1 MKDFTVSMN
10 SSGTFS
16 LSSNV
21 GKIEEYCAQ
30 RLKIKLNT
38 DFLSQQISY
47 YTLSFEPFSLS
58 RKIVTENIY
67 RESDTT
73 DGIHFANGCIFC
85 PVYDYI
91 SISPKVMVQIDAYE
105 TDSLGN
111 VVSIMKSGIFTLEFS
126 PSLTGE
132 GMMLKTIRPDVKF
145 FENVAT
151 AVSEALKTEVI
162 NGANIK
168 NHSITNEKISSDAI
182 HSQNLAENS
191 VTSEKICEGSIV
203 SSKLAP
209 SCVTAE
215 KLCSTSVTESKLA
228 DSSVSNSKIC
238 EGSVTESKIADNS
251 VTKNKIA
258 NGSITE
264 TKLAN
269 GSVTPTKL
277 DRAYLTQH
285 QSLDGL
291 ATEDWV
297 KNQGFVTNADFNAK
311 LPEKLSSFEND
322 IAVSFTA
329 QSLTEEQKNTALG
342 NIGAVK
348 AESDKVLSQNDFTDK
363 YKEKLDIAL
372 TEHQDISSKADVSAL
387 AKVSFSGSYD
397 DLTDLPDLEQFNCG
411 FNDKLKEKYDSAYSH
426 SVEKHAVPNAEEN
439 VLEEI
444 TLNGNTVEVQSK
456 TANLTV
462 ITFNTCEPIFS
473 EV

>member
-1 MKDFTVSMN
+1 MKDLTVSMN

-58 RKIVTENIY
+58 RKIITENIY

-73 DGIHFANGCIFC
+73 DGIHFADGCIFC

-105 TDSLGN
+105 TDSSGN

-132 GMMLKTIRPDVKF
+132 GMMLETVRPDVKF

-151 AVSEALKTEVI
+151 AVGEALKTEVL

-168 NHSITNEKISSDAI
+168 NYSITNEKISSDAI
-182 HSQNLAENS
+182 QSQNLAENS
-191 VTSEKICEGSIV
+191 VTSEKICKE
-203 SSKLAP
+203 
-209 SCVTAE
+209 
-215 KLCSTSVTESKLA
+215 SVTEP
-228 DSSVSNSKIC
+228 
-238 EGSVTESKIADNS
+238 KIADNS

-258 NGSITE
+258 NGSVTE
-264 TKLAN
+264 SKLAD
-269 GSVTPTKL
+269 GSVTPEKL

-291 ATEDWV
+291 ATESWV
-297 KNQGFVTNADFNAK
+297 KNQGFVTNADFNEK
-311 LPEKLSSFEND
+311 LPEKLSSFQND
-322 IAVSFTA
+322 IAVSFKA
-329 QSLTEEQKNTALG
+329 QSLTEEEKNTALG

-348 AESDKVLSQNDFTDK
+348 AESGKVLSQNDFTDK

-387 AKVSFSGSYD
+387 ARVSFSGSYD
-397 DLTDLPDLEQFNCG
+397 DLTDLPDLEQLNCG
-411 FNDKLKEKYDSAYSH
+411 FNDELKEKYDSAYSH

-439 VLEEI
+439 VLEGI
-444 TLNGNTVEVQSK
+444 TLNGDTVEVQSK

-462 ITFNTCEPIFS
+462 IAFNTCEPVFS